1 MKLINVRNW
10 IGSELLFS
18 VLTAASPCF
27 ARDAC
32 TEFNSDFMITGW
44 TDTAPKSIFLY
55 KYEVG
60 GQFPI
65 PTQESPLEYKSTL
78 SQRADGSS
86 ILVASP
92 ASKSTY
98 GLYIHANYKLVIDSR
113 SEYFISEIKSSN
125 LPRAGCP
132 IDSAKVN
139 QCVTGAGKFIA
150 FSREG
155 LQNPAADW

>member
-1 MKLINVRNW
+1 MRNW

-18 VLTAASPCF
+18 LLTASSPFF
-27 ARDAC
+27 AGDAC

-44 TDTAPKSIFLY
+44 TDAAPKSIFLY

-60 GQFPI
+60 EQFSTSTPN
-65 PTQESPLEYKSTL
+65 SPLEYKSTL

-92 ASKSTY
+92 TSKSKY
-98 GLYIHANYKLVIDSR
+98 GLDIHANYRLVIDSR
-113 SEYFISEIKSSN
+113 SDYFISEIKSSN

-139 QCVTGAGKFIA
+139 QYVTRAGKFIVFPSKVA
-150 FSREG
+150 HRF
-155 LQNPAADW
+155 